1 MASQLAG
8 RGQLA
13 FFEQQFESVTY
24 AVVVDGQY
32 IRPAELEHQH
42 HLHGPSTDATHG
54 NETFDDRFVIE
65 LKQCACIGHDAIDR
79 LARKILQSDHF
90 GCRKTGCSQN
100 RGIE

>member
-42 HLHGPSTDATHG
+42 HLYGPSTDAAHG
-54 NETFDDRFVIE
+54 DETFDDLLVIQFE
-65 LKQCACIGHDAIDR
+65 QCVRIRHSSIKR
-79 LARKILQSDHF
+79 LAR
-90 GCRKTGCSQN
+90 
-100 RGIE
+100 